1 VGAAR
6 SGAGASASRRLG
18 ALRVEVVDVARI
30 VRCQADDNYTL
41 FVLEG
46 KEKILVS
53 RTLKEYE
60 ELLGDFDFLRVH
72 QSHLINAAHVKRYI
86 KGSGGYVQLT
96 DDSIIEVSRRK
107 KDELLKRFQG

>member
-1 VGAAR
+1 MAR
-6 SGAGASASRRLG
+6 
-18 ALRVEVVDVARI
+18 V

-41 FVLEG
+41 FVLDN

-60 ELLGDFDFLRVH
+60 ELFADYDFLRIH
-72 QSHLINAAHVKRYI
+72 QSHLVNAAHVKRYI

-107 KDELLKRFQG
+107 KEELMQRFRV